1 MTQWTLVAL
10 VLLGACA
17 NVANLLLARGA
28 ARRRE
33 IATRLALG
41 ARRSRIVRQLLT
53 ESVMLAC
60 IGTIAGLGLAVWGR
74 GLLLSSE
81 DPLSL
86 DWYVLG
92 FSAIVALSTAVIFGL
107 VPSLR
112 ATRLNLAA
120 EFRSGARQLGRGAGL
135 LLNRVLMALQ
145 IALSLVLLVGA
156 GLFMRTLGN
165 LHDVDAGFNRDRLLL
180 FSIDA
185 QQAGYVDDGYAN
197 LFGDIVSRIEALPGV
212 RSATFSSA
220 PLLSGNR
227 LFAAG
232 VAVPGNIPQSGE
244 EEVVPFNH
252 VAPGFFETMEM
263 PILRGRSLTPADDAG
278 APRVVVISRGMAA
291 KFFGGEDPVG
301 RSIRIAGVEREVVG
315 VVGDVRYTD
324 LRQSTPVTFYL
335 PIRQE
340 IMGRA
345 QFAVRTEMDPATV
358 AASTRRAVAEID
370 RNLPIGTLRTQE
382 EALEQLMAH
391 ERSLARLAT
400 FFGLLALGLTA
411 VGLYGLMSYV
421 TLRRTAEVG
430 LRRALG
436 ASSTNLLRTFISE
449 SLALWAGGVVIGLA
463 VTVMAARLIE
473 GTLFGVPAIDAT
485 TYAGVILILLG
496 VTIAAVWVPA
506 WRAAKLDPMVALR
519 QE

>member
-1 MTQWTLVAL
+1 
-10 VLLGACA
+10 
-17 NVANLLLARGA
+17 
-28 ARRRE
+28 
-33 IATRLALG
+33 
-41 ARRSRIVRQLLT
+41 
-53 ESVMLAC
+53 
-60 IGTIAGLGLAVWGR
+60 
-74 GLLLSSE
+74 
-81 DPLSL
+81 
-86 DWYVLG
+86 
-92 FSAIVALSTAVIFGL
+92 
-107 VPSLR
+107 
-112 ATRLNLAA
+112 
-120 EFRSGARQLGRGAGL
+120 
-135 LLNRVLMALQ
+135 
-145 IALSLVLLVGA
+145 
-156 GLFMRTLGN
+156 MRTLGN

-358 AASTRRAVAEID
+358 AAATRRAVAEID
-370 RNLPIGTLRTQE
+370 RNLPIGTLRTQK
-382 EALEQLMAH
+382 EALEKLMAQ

-449 SLALWAGGVVIGLA
+449 SLALWAGGVVLGLA
-463 VTVMAARLIE
+463 ITVVAARLIE
-473 GTLFGVPAIDAT
+473 GTLFGVPAIDAA